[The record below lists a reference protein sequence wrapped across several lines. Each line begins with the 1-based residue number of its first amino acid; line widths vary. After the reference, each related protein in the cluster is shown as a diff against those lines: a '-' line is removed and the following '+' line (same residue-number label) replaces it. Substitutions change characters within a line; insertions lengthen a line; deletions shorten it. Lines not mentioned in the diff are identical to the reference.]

1 MMHKSKSRI
10 RFQGRKKK
18 AKQDDLEEKQHKPV
32 CTVHSGAS
40 GLVVGVNMITDE
52 PLFAKKRVPS
62 TDELGALLRSNLS
75 SSLAAAKVSTTK
87 EKATHSLTT
96 PSSILA
102 EQFHDSDHEPPKSF
116 LELAPLYRPVNDRLE
131 ATISGDVGGEEGTPD
146 GGPSASFLTTTSIY
160 RPVDNH
166 CERAS
171 SCIATSE
178 HADEDDRPP
187 TSLLAATQVL
197 ISYDHQSEITAQDVP
212 TAAPAVECRA
222 IKFDNRSPTSIV
234 NEARETLVNYI
245 KPVIWL
251 RTVPLEPTNIRP
263 TFLQKVVTLFAGR
276 HRSSPV
282 IKDRPRSKI
291 EHSDAQPILPQAPRT
306 PIPPKNLPL
315 SPPVVARYR
324 PYQPLE
330 ENLRAPFIEPAKG
343 NKCTGDYSV
352 VPDTFEPVEVQHGF
366 ASTTRSV
373 SPILPIRRQNVD
385 GVLLDRNKTAWG
397 KWYSKISKPEDLP
410 FAKLQSSASSNQL
423 DKEISEQSAWDAHR
437 TSLVQPRLRVNEH
450 MSDLD
455 MARDAEDDE
464 QERAARLRYH
474 PGHCF
479 GAVTGCVYPFQ
490 AGLII

>member
-1 MMHKSKSRI
+1 MHKSKSRI

-32 CTVHSGAS
+32 CTVYSGAS
-40 GLVVGVNMITDE
+40 GLVVGGNMITDE
-52 PLFAKKRVPS
+52 PLFTKKRVPS

-75 SSLAAAKVSTTK
+75 SSLAVAKASTTK
-87 EKATHSLTT
+87 EKATHSLPT

-102 EQFHDSDHEPPKSF
+102 EQFQDSDHEPSKSF

-131 ATISGDVGGEEGTPD
+131 ATISGDVGGEEGAPD
-146 GGPSASFLTTTSIY
+146 GGPSASLLATTAIY

-166 CERAS
+166 CEPAS
-171 SCIATSE
+171 SCVATSE
-178 HADEDDRPP
+178 HADEDNRPP

-197 ISYDHQSEITAQDVP
+197 ISYDHQSETTAQNVA
-212 TAAPAVECRA
+212 TAAPAVECRT

-234 NEARETLVNYI
+234 NEARETRVNYI
-245 KPVIWL
+245 KPVIRS
-251 RTVPLEPTNIRP
+251 RTVPLEPRNLRP

-276 HRSSPV
+276 RRSSLV
-282 IKDRPRSKI
+282 IKDRSRSEIK
-291 EHSDAQPILPQAPRT
+291 HSDTQSILSPAPRT

-315 SPPVVARYR
+315 SPPVVVSHR

-343 NKCTGDYSV
+343 NKYTGDYSV
-352 VPDTFEPVEVQHGF
+352 LPDTFEPAEVQHGF
-366 ASTTRSV
+366 ASKARPV
-373 SPILPIRRQNVD
+373 SPPILPIRRQNSD
-385 GVLLDRNKTAWG
+385 GILLDRNKTAWG

-410 FAKLQSSASSNQL
+410 FAKLQSSASSSQL
-423 DKEISEQSAWDAHR
+423 DKELTEQSAWDAHR

-450 MSDLD
+450 MSDID
-455 MARDAEDDE
+455 MARDAEDNE